1 MEEIQEY
8 RENLLELLAV
18 KSVSFGHFVLTSG
31 KTSDYYIDCKRVTRN
46 SEGKFLVGN
55 VFFNEISKFDPSI
68 NGIGGMTMGADP
80 ICDAVS
86 LISYMNNHPIETA
99 IVRKEPKGHGTKR
112 DIEGNIEDISK
123 IIVVDDVI
131 TTGGSTIKAIEVIS
145 KYPNVKIA
153 GVMVLVDREEGGRE
167 TIEKMGY
174 KVISIFKKGEL
185 IDCAKSKKT

>member
-1 MEEIQEY
+1 
-8 RENLLELLAV
+8 
-18 KSVSFGHFVLTSG
+18 
-31 KTSDYYIDCKRVTRN
+31 
-46 SEGKFLVGN
+46 
-55 VFFNEISKFDPSI
+55 
-68 NGIGGMTMGADP
+68 
-80 ICDAVS
+80 
-86 LISYMNNHPIETA
+86 
-99 IVRKEPKGHGTKR
+99 
-112 DIEGNIEDISK
+112 
-123 IIVVDDVI
+123 VVDDVI